1 MKTFFYVILLFF
13 LFSCSGVPEGFKKYD
28 SEHFSISYPEAWES
42 SAGKGETLAL
52 FSQKSED
59 IQKINPAITVSGGK
73 NEDDEDILE
82 RSTMI
87 LKESIPDYQEIFLD
101 KGNPSRIVFKGKL
114 NDFSCIWDVSIYKG
128 KTDYFVT
135 GLCEEKD
142 YSKMKSIFEVSVKS
156 FKALK

>member
-1 MKTFFYVILLFF
+1 M
-13 LFSCSGVPEGFKKYD
+13 
-28 SEHFSISYPEAWES
+28 S
-42 SAGKGETLAL
+42 S
-52 FSQKSED
+52 
-59 IQKINPAITVSGGK
+59 GK
-73 NEDDEDILE
+73 NNDDEIIE
-82 RSTMI
+82 RTSSI

-101 KGNPSRIVFKGKL
+101 KGNPSRIIFKGKL
-114 NDFSCIWDVSIYKG
+114 NDFSYIWDISIFKG

>member
-1 MKTFFYVILLFF
+1 MKTFFYAILLFF

-28 SEHFSISYPEAWES
+28 SEHFSINYPEAWENS
-42 SAGKGETLAL
+42 SGKDEILAV
-52 FSQKSED
+52 FSIKDED
-59 IQKINPAITVSGGK
+59 IQKINPSITVSSGK

-82 RSTMI
+82 RSALI

-142 YSKMKSIFEVSVKS
+142 YSKMKSVFEVSVKS
-156 FKALK
+156 FKAIK

>member
-1 MKTFFYVILLFF
+1 MKTFFNVILLFL

-42 SAGKGETLAL
+42 SAGKGETLVL

-59 IQKINPAITVSGGK
+59 IQKINPSITVSSGK
-73 NEDDEDILE
+73 NDDDDEIIE
-82 RSTMI
+82 RTSSI

-101 KGNPSRIVFKGKL
+101 KGNPSRIVFKGNL
-114 NDFSCIWDVSIYKG
+114 NNFSYIWDISIFKG
-128 KTDYFVT
+128 QTDYFIT

-142 YSKMKSIFEVSVKS
+142 YTKMKSIFELSVKS
-156 FKALK
+156 FKVSK